1 MSDRGQIMK
10 ALIVGADHVEPI
22 RQELLQPGDITDT
35 EHWSG
40 RKVGD
45 ERRKIP
51 GGTGLIVVICDRINH
66 KLLRNVR
73 EQARRRDLPLLYARH
88 SVTEVR
94 EKLAGMHLKT
104 A

>member
-1 MSDRGQIMK
+1 MK
-10 ALIVGADHVEPI
+10 ALIVGADHIEPI
-22 RQELLQPGDITDT
+22 RRELEMSFSGGFTRT

-51 GGTGLIVVICDRINH
+51 SDTSLVVVICDRVNH

-73 EQARRRDLPLLYARH
+73 EQAQRQDVPLLYAHH
-88 SVTEVR
+88 SLTEIR
-94 EKLAGMHLKT
+94 AKLSGMSF
-104 A
+104 ASA

>member
-1 MSDRGQIMK
+1 MK

-22 RQELLQPGDITDT
+22 RRELEQSCVGRFTRT

-51 GGTGLIVVICDRINH
+51 NDTSLIVVICDRINH

-73 EQARRRDLPLLYARH
+73 EQAERQDVPLLYARH
-88 SVTEVR
+88 SLTEIR
-94 EKLAGMHLKT
+94 AKLGEMRPGVLQ
-104 A
+104 